1 MSAVSVL
8 YVNDDTVDNVVD
20 ARHGALV
27 LAKDDC
33 DNCAAYE
40 AEIRDLQE
48 GGKLGDLVVGKMVL
62 TEPGCREFKRT
73 NRWLRNVDVLPY
85 TLLYAS
91 GEKADELAAADGD
104 YLLERAEDGGARE
117 HDAVDEHGSS
127 RDG

>member
-1 MSAVSVL
+1 MSSVSVL
-8 YVNDDTVDNVVD
+8 YVNDDTVDSVVG

-62 TEPGCREFKRT
+62 TQPGCRQFKRT
-73 NRWLRNVDVLPY
+73 NPWLRAVDVLPY

-91 GEKADELAAADGD
+91 GEKVDEFAASKGT
-104 YLLERAEDGGARE
+104 YLLERAEDVGFM
-117 HDAVDEHGSS
+117 
-127 RDG
+127 

>member
-8 YVNDDTVDNVVD
+8 YVNDDTVASVVG

-27 LAKDDC
+27 LAKDEC

-62 TEPGCREFKRT
+62 TRPGCRDFKRT
-73 NRWLRNVDVLPY
+73 NPWLRDLDVLPY
-85 TLLYAS
+85 TLLYTR
-91 GEKADELAAADGD
+91 GEKVDEFAASKGT
-104 YLLERAEDGGARE
+104 YLLERAEDVGFM
-117 HDAVDEHGSS
+117 
-127 RDG
+127 